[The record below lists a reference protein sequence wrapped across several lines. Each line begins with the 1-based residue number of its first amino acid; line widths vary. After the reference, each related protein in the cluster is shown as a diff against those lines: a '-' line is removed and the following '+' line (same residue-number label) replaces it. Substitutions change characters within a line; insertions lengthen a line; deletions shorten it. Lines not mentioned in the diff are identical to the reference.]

1 MQEEDFKRLRA
12 EALRKA
18 GLVNMKLRGKFSYS
32 EALKL
37 NDITEE
43 AFNLMGWEYNE
54 GKKQV
59 ERVHYVSFN
68 DLKEKFADPEEE
80 PKEIVPIN
88 INSNSITTEVF
99 TNDDISQLQDV
110 ISNYSIIMQMVE
122 MFKQSNKINTNNKN
136 IVIELPIE
144 DDKAFKASYRVNKTV
159 NEQFKEFCQEHKEF
173 TAKDLLSQAMKEFM
187 DKYK

>member
-1 MQEEDFKRLRA
+1 MQEDDFKRLRA

-18 GLVNMKLRGKFSYS
+18 GLVNMKLREKFSYS

-54 GKKQV
+54 KTKQV
-59 ERVHYVSFN
+59 ERVHYITFN
-68 DLKEKFADPEEE
+68 DIKEKFADPEEE
-80 PKEIVPIN
+80 PKEIAPIN
-88 INSNSITTEVF
+88 INSINTEVF
-99 TNDDISQLQDV
+99 TNDDISQLQEF

-122 MFKQSNKINTNNKN
+122 MFKQNNKINANNKN
-136 IVIELPIE
+136 IVIELPLE

-159 NEQFKEFCQEHKEF
+159 NEQFKEFCKEHKEF
-173 TAKDLLSQAMKEFM
+173 TTKDLLSQALKEFM